1 METHTFR
8 SQYKSE
14 IERLFLRELLFE
26 SPKDLSESIQ
36 DGILCLVDHLSDYHE
51 EGKALFPEIAIVSDM
66 MHLKS
71 RFPHLNKLR
80 IGSFTLLDGGPSEFE
95 KILKSCAPLAVD
107 GWMIYIEV
115 NQYVSPPGIEF
126 GLFHLEKNILS
137 EPLLNQLTNKGK
149 KSELSNNV
157 KCILLSNIGQK
168 TVMLQGQSKSIRLAF
183 STNFIDIAPYEAV
196 LQLSSWVVKDVR
208 SKNKHKVANYLVK
221 GVYDSMNQGHG
232 TLIGVANDN
241 ISFDDKNFRG
251 QLFEFPI
258 DFVNCI
264 EKALKSESPNDYHEI
279 HKMGQIVKSVVNTD
293 GITIFSRSGKLLG
306 YHFMIHKDTYEK
318 SAAGAR
324 SQAFE
329 AMVESKKFCFC
340 LYKSQ
345 DGKTKIWSKY
355 KHNEKKG

>member
-1 METHTFR
+1 METHTFK
-8 SQYKSE
+8 SQYKGE

-26 SPKDLSESIQ
+26 KPEDFSESIQ

-51 EGKALFPEIAIVSDM
+51 EGKALFPEVAIVSDM
-66 MHLKS
+66 THLKS
-71 RFPHLNKLR
+71 RFPHLNKLK
-80 IGSFTLLDGGPSEFE
+80 IGGFTLLDGGPSEFE

-107 GWMIYIEV
+107 SWMIYIEV
-115 NQYVSPPGIEF
+115 NQYASPPGIEF
-126 GLFHLEKNILS
+126 GLFHWEKNILS

-149 KSELSNNV
+149 KSGSLSNNV

-183 STNFIDIAPYEAV
+183 STNAIENAPYEAV
-196 LQLSSWVVKDVR
+196 MQLSKWIVKDVK
-208 SKNKHKVANYLVK
+208 SKNKHKVINYMLK
-221 GVYDSMNQGHG
+221 GVYDAINQGHG
-232 TLIGVANDN
+232 TLIGVAHDN
-241 ISFDDKNFRG
+241 ISFDDNNFRG

-258 DFVNCI
+258 DFVNAI
-264 EKALKSESPNDYHEI
+264 ESAIKSGRPDDYHEI
-279 HKMGQIVKSVVNTD
+279 HKMGQIVKSVINTD

-306 YHFMIHKDTYEK
+306 YHFMIHKDMYEK
-318 SAAGAR
+318 SATGAR

-345 DGKTKIWSKY
+345 DGKTKIWP
-355 KHNEKKG
+355 KK